1 MRGLG
6 RALMI
11 LGALVVA
18 GALALFAAD
27 ALSARR
33 LAEADADAVAALSAA
48 AEESPIGAPTS
59 GPMPELLVDGCSY
72 VGVLR
77 APARGIE
84 LPVSVDVRRGSAYDG
99 DLVVSVSGDVACT
112 LKAGD
117 AVEIAD
123 TLGNRF
129 AYEVDG
135 WESVDAGSADTLG
148 DGSWPLT
155 LVAEGEGDVLL
166 AARCSLVR

>member
-11 LGALVVA
+11 LGALVIA
-18 GALALFAAD
+18 GALALFAVD
-27 ALSARR
+27 ALEERR
-33 LAEADADAVAALSAA
+33 LARADAEAVAALSAA
-48 AEESPIGAPTS
+48 AGEAAGTPTS
-59 GPMPELLVDGCSY
+59 GPMPELVVDGRSY

-99 DLVVSVSGDVACT
+99 DLVVSVSGDVARA

-117 AVEIAD
+117 AVELED

-135 WESVDAGSADTLG
+135 WESVDAGSADALG
-148 DGSWPLT
+148 SGSWPLT
-155 LVAEGEGDVLL
+155 LVAEGEGGVLL
-166 AARCSLVR
+166 AARCSLTH